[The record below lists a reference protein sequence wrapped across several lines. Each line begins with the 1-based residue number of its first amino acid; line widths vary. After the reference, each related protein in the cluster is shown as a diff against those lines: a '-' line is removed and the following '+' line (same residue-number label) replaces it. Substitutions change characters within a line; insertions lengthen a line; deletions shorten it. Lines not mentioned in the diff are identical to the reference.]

1 LDLDFETEIFA
12 GDTQARTNA
21 ILHNVKSKSG
31 REGLVALFLKMLDH
45 IKDCEDRIYA
55 LENP

>member
-1 LDLDFETEIFA
+1 MDLEFETEIFA

-21 ILHNVKSKSG
+21 VIHIVKSRGS
-31 REGLVALFLKMLDH
+31 EGLVALLLKILDH
-45 IKDCEDRIYA
+45 IYD